1 MKRPSFRC
9 RIQSRF
15 DAFAPSAAPQR
26 LRNRGNRHRGAMQTA
41 AIQTG
46 MQTAMQTTMQTTM
59 QTAARAGF
67 VFVRAFA
74 Q

>member
-1 MKRPSFRC
+1 
-9 RIQSRF
+9 
-15 DAFAPSAAPQR
+15 
-26 LRNRGNRHRGAMQTA
+26 MQTA

-46 MQTAMQTTMQTTM
+46 MQTAMQATMQTTM

>member
-1 MKRPSFRC
+1 
-9 RIQSRF
+9 
-15 DAFAPSAAPQR
+15 
-26 LRNRGNRHRGAMQTA
+26 MQTA